1 MGRRWLAEE
10 DGIRKLYV
18 VDLTEEERARLVA
31 LTTKGTGAARRL
43 TRAHVLLRA
52 ADGLTDAAI
61 AAGLGIARST
71 VERLRQRFVEEG
83 VEAALS
89 ERPRPGGARK
99 LDGKAEAFL
108 VATACSAPPDGRN
121 TWTMQLLA
129 DRLVAV
135 GLVGA
140 ISDETV
146 RRLLKKTS

>member
-1 MGRRWLAEE
+1 
-10 DGIRKLYV
+10 V
-18 VDLTEEERARLVA
+18 VDLTTEERERLEA
-31 LTTKGTGAARRL
+31 LTSKGRASARRI

-52 ADGLTDAAI
+52 DAGMIDREI
-61 AAGLGIARST
+61 ASGLGIDRTT

-83 VEAALS
+83 LDAAVS
-89 ERPRPGGARK
+89 DRPRPGGARK

-108 VATACSAPPDGRN
+108 VATTCSAPPDGRGA
-121 TWTMQLLA
+121 WTMQLLA

-135 GLVGA
+135 GLVDA

>member
-1 MGRRWLAEE
+1 M
-10 DGIRKLYV
+10 
-18 VDLTEEERARLVA
+18 VDLTTEERERLEA
-31 LTTKGTGAARRL
+31 LTSKGRASARRI

-52 ADGLTDAAI
+52 DAGMIDREI
-61 AAGLGIARST
+61 ASGLGIDRTT

-83 VEAALS
+83 LDAAVS
-89 ERPRPGGARK
+89 DRPRPGGARK

-108 VATACSAPPDGRN
+108 VATTCSAPPDGRGA
-121 TWTMQLLA
+121 WTMQLLA

-135 GLVGA
+135 GLVDA